1 MFEKISKSWDLVKA
15 SARVLSQD
23 KELVIFPIISSI
35 AVVLVSIAFF
45 VPTILANIAD
55 AALGDTQ
62 IVYYLALFVF
72 YVVQYF
78 VIFFFNTALV
88 GAAMIRLK
96 GGDPT
101 VGDGFRIAFSRFLP
115 LLGYS
120 LIAATVGV
128 LLRAISDRSKG
139 LGRALI
145 SIIGFAWNVATFL
158 VVPIL
163 AVENVG
169 PIEAIKRS
177 VALLKKTWGEQ
188 IVGNFGLGAFFGLI
202 VFGVMLLGIG
212 GAVALLIAL
221 DTVIPGLVLLAL
233 TILLLVLIGLAQ
245 STLNGIY
252 TAALYQYATEGQTT
266 ANFETEVVR
275 DAFLPR

>member
-55 AALGDTQ
+55 AALGDIQ

>member
-1 MFEKISKSWDLVKA
+1 MFEKISKSWNLVKA
-15 SARVLSQD
+15 SAKVLSQD

-35 AVVLVSIAFF
+35 AVVLVSIGFF
-45 VPTILANIAD
+45 VPTIFASMAD
-55 AALGDTQ
+55 GALGDTQ
-62 IVYYLALFVF
+62 IIYFLALFLF

-88 GAAMIRLK
+88 GAAMIRLR

-101 VGDGFRIAFSRFLP
+101 VGDGFRIAFSRFMP

-120 LIAATVGV
+120 LIAATVGTIM
-128 LLRAISDRSKG
+128 RIASNKSKG
-139 LGRALI
+139 SGLAIISLI
-145 SIIGFAWNVATFL
+145 AFAWNVATFL

-202 VFGVMLLGIG
+202 IFGIMLLGFG
-212 GAVALLIAL
+212 GSVALFLML
-221 DTVIPGLVLLAL
+221 DSYIPGLVLIAL
-233 TILLLVLIGLAQ
+233 TIMVLVLVGLAQ

-266 ANFETEVVR
+266 AGFEPEVVH
-275 DAFLPR
+275 DAFLPK